1 MEVDTLIVKETLQQE
16 EARIKVKSFIKDM
29 KAIKF
34 AGPKG
39 RYTLDSFVLLT
50 YDQKTETDETEF
62 ISWAKDSS
70 RIEPDY
76 LVFRLNEVE
85 LPKNKD
91 HDPYP
96 QTPVQYYENLAES
109 QKGKRVSAIAF
120 GIGPDGRAV
129 LYRLKYLSTKDSFE
143 RLKNNPEIFRK
154 MQHILLTFSQSP
166 KNNP

>member
-1 MEVDTLIVKETLQQE
+1 MEAETFIVE
-16 EARIKVKSFIKDM
+16 EAPEQKAAKIKVKSFIRDM

-50 YDQKTETDETEF
+50 YDQKTETDEIEF
-62 ISWAKDSS
+62 VSWAKDSS

-76 LVFRLNEVE
+76 LAFRLNEVE

-96 QTPVQYYENLAES
+96 QTPMQYYENLAES
-109 QKGKRVSAIAF
+109 QKGKRVPAIVF

-143 RLKNNPEIFRK
+143 RLKNNPEISRK
-154 MQHILLTFSQSP
+154 MQHILLTLSQNQ
-166 KNNP
+166 KRE